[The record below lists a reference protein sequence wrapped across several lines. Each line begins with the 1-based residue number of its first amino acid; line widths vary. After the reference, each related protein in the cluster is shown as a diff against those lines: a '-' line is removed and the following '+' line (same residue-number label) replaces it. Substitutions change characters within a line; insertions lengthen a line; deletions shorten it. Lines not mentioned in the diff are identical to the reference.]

1 MKLFDKK
8 TNEEKKKINNNIKI
22 SEKEFVGKNFEYYEP
37 LFKDFEKNGKKRTF
51 NLPSLF
57 IAPYW
62 YIYRKMTFIGAFI
75 IGIQVILATLA
86 YFLRTPLW
94 IGVYIASFLIYLRT
108 AFYGNYDYYKRIQD
122 LKKDSNNI
130 DDKFKDRFLKD
141 KSGVDVYMT
150 VCWIVGS
157 IIIYAFALFM

>member
-1 MKLFDKK
+1 MKLFNKK
-8 TNEEKKKINNNIKI
+8 EKEEKKIKNNRKIT
-22 SEKEFVGKNFEYYEP
+22 EKEFVGKNYEYYEP
-37 LFKDFEKNGKKRTF
+37 FFREFEKRGKMRTL

-62 YIYRKMTFIGAFI
+62 YIYRKMTFTGAFI
-75 IGIQVILATLA
+75 IGIQVVLATLA

-94 IGVYIASFLIYLRT
+94 IGIFIASFLLYVRA

-130 DDKFKDRFLKD
+130 DDKFKERFLKD